1 MDVLTRSQSQSRLVG
16 FMGKVEGVARKG
28 VDLPDPVS
36 IQSVFIFCFLAGS
49 NAVFIFVV
57 LRMCLLLN
65 VC

>member
-36 IQSVFIFCFLAGS
+36 IYSVFFFGGFERGLHFCCS
-49 NAVFIFVV
+49 
-57 LRMCLLLN
+57 LLLN